1 MSEALPL
8 ARGYFDFGGK
18 PLDIL
23 LCTYFQLN
31 SKTLIPGPEEN
42 SFVLPRFSML
52 FTRLRLKKHRDSR

>member
-42 SFVLPRFSML
+42 S
-52 FTRLRLKKHRDSR
+52 